1 MHLNSIQV
9 PSHPHPF
16 PEIDVSPQF
25 RLLDSRLLP
34 IQIASHLSP
43 GPYICLWTTTRW
55 CFTSIPV
62 LPSCISDPP
71 RHYLKPIQV
80 SICESNFHPGPAQRN
95 SGHKI
100 IVSPSFMNRLHQSPQ
115 ICISPPPR
123 LHLNSIQAPIFT
135 SHLHTSTHIKVSVSS
150 RSCLSSIQVMIFA
163 SHFHPGDV
171 SPPSMSGK
179 LSSTTPRS
187 RMWCLTSIQ
196 VACHLHTGHEK
207 CTPALQPSPIPAFP
221 CIKICSLTQSRS
233 HRTPIHFL
241 GLTSHLN
248 LGS

>member
-1 MHLNSIQV
+1 
-9 PSHPHPF
+9 
-16 PEIDVSPQF
+16 
-25 RLLDSRLLP
+25 
-34 IQIASHLSP
+34 
-43 GPYICLWTTTRW
+43 
-55 CFTSIPV
+55 
-62 LPSCISDPP
+62 
-71 RHYLKPIQV
+71 
-80 SICESNFHPGPAQRN
+80 
-95 SGHKI
+95 
-100 IVSPSFMNRLHQSPQ
+100 MNRLHQSPH

-123 LHLNSIQAPIFT
+123 LHLNSTQAPIFT
-135 SHLHTSTHIKVSVSS
+135 SHLHTSTHIKVSASS
-150 RSCLSSIQVMIFA
+150 RSCLSSIQVIIFA

-196 VACHLHTGHEK
+196 VACHLHTGHEN